1 MADLV
6 GTVLARS
13 GTVLARSEAEAE
25 AELVTGLAGTVGCAA
40 SGAHGFGCAWLR
52 RQRSSRFRLCVT
64 GLAGTVGCLVAGNP
78 ARYLNIYTNTASG
91 ARGFNVIPPWLDG
104 GTLVGSAE
112 DRIVVNHLVFGRD
125 AAFPP
130 HDQGRT
136 ATHEVGHYLGLM
148 HPYFGGCGLPGVPDC
163 YSTDD
168 LICDTPPDA
177 QSHDKCPVGAL
188 SCGGFAVPI
197 ENYMELT
204 DDFCMTGFTAEQVQR
219 MRCTLL
225 TYRQDLLEA
234 GAIFGDGFESGDL
247 SVWS

>member
-1 MADLV
+1 MDDACTEGALSDEAVRSQIDILNEGFLALQ
-6 GTVLARS
+6 GTP
-13 GTVLARSEAEAE
+13 G
-25 AELVTGLAGTVGCAA
+25 A
-40 SGAHGFGCAWLR
+40 SGQNSQIRFELASETPEGQPSSGITRNCNSAWYQAL
-52 RQRSSRFRLCVT
+52 SW
-64 GLAGTVGCLVAGNP
+64 NP

-104 GTLVGSAE
+104 GALVGSAE

-163 YSTDD
+163 YRTGD

-177 QSHDKCPVGAL
+177 QSHDQCPLGAL

-204 DDFCMTGFTAEQVQR
+204 DDLCMTGFTAEQVQR

-247 SVWS
+247 SAWS